1 MLDIGTGSGLLA
13 LYAKDV
19 AENAQVYACE
29 SDPDIAALARAVLEK
44 NCAGQ
49 GTVNLQPCDS
59 KQLNLNQNQVDLIV
73 MEVRQF
79 YTIINSQF
87 LQPC

>member
-19 AENAQVYACE
+19 AENAGYEAKVYACE

-49 GTVNLQPCDS
+49 GTVNLQPYDS
-59 KQLNLNQNQVDLIV
+59 KQLKLNQDQVDLIV
-73 MEVRQF
+73 MEVGKF
-79 YTIINSQF
+79 YIIN
-87 LQPC
+87 